1 MICSAPLILTE
12 TSSPR
17 IKHWEIALQ
26 QHNAV
31 PAVPLILSIQLLSF
45 VISSSA
51 SVKKPSN
58 KKKTP
63 AKPQMQ
69 NTLVACTRCSLLS
82 SLVVSDARWSC
93 VANSRHG
100 RAHSFLMFLALKFQ
114 RWLCCQDFKG
124 SEKNLQL
131 TCVVSMP
138 GICFKCVCG
147 GCFLG
152 YF

>member
-1 MICSAPLILTE
+1 
-12 TSSPR
+12 
-17 IKHWEIALQ
+17 
-26 QHNAV
+26 
-31 PAVPLILSIQLLSF
+31 
-45 VISSSA
+45 
-51 SVKKPSN
+51 
-58 KKKTP
+58 
-63 AKPQMQ
+63 MQ

-100 RAHSFLMFLALKFQ
+100 RAHSFSDVSAVEIPAVIVLPGFQ
-114 RWLCCQDFKG
+114 G

-152 YF
+152 YLSLFWISQASISLHSAEGKQQRLEFVRCGVARIYENSCTTSY